1 MKETQAINLCIEYRD
16 PIGFEFLVQK
26 YRKLSFYTAF
36 SMLQNKED
44 AYDACQDA
52 FEKAF
57 KKILSLN
64 HLDQFY
70 PWFYVILKN
79 ICLNMLARQNVK
91 QKHVNIITFQDGLKK
106 EASAEQ
112 LIYENQEQQ
121 LVVQVLGQLKSEFEE
136 ILILK
141 FFDDKSYQEIAA
153 ILKINKGTVMSRLY
167 YAKKAF
173 AKVFEE
179 SSNE

>member
-16 PIGFEFLVQK
+16 PTGFEFLVKK
-26 YRKLSFYTAF
+26 YRKISFYAAF
-36 SMLQNKED
+36 SILQNKED

-57 KKILSLN
+57 KRILSLN
-64 HLDQFY
+64 YLDQFY

-79 ICLNMLARQNVK
+79 TCLNMIARQKVK
-91 QKHVNIITFQDGLKK
+91 QAHVNTITFLNGLKN
-106 EASAEQ
+106 ETSADN
-112 LIYENQEQQ
+112 LILENQEQQ
-121 LVVQVLGQLKSEFEE
+121 RVVQVLSKIKSEFKE

-141 FFDDKSYQEIAA
+141 FFEEKSYQEIAT
-153 ILKINKGTVMSRLY
+153 ILKIKKGTVMSRLY

-179 SSNE
+179 DQK